1 MRTSRT
7 VRPAGS
13 RRILMIVLTLA
24 LTLGCA
30 VWQGAAGPAVRARPA
45 TSVPPH
51 LLLILGERYPEP
63 AG

>member
-1 MRTSRT
+1 
-7 VRPAGS
+7 
-13 RRILMIVLTLA
+13 MIVLTLA